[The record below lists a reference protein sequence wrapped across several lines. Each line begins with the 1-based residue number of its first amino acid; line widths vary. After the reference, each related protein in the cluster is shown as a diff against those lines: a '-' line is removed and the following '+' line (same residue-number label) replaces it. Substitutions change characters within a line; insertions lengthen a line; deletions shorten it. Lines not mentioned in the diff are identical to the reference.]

1 VIEEHSQERH
11 KPRCPLIGADG
22 NIFNLLGIAARTLR
36 RNGMSNEAKEMSERV
51 TSSGSYDEALNILG
65 EYVEICSED
74 EMEDETLDIKGGMT
88 E

>member
-1 VIEEHSQERH
+1 M
-11 KPRCPLIGADG
+11 
-22 NIFNLLGIAARTLR
+22 GIAARTLR